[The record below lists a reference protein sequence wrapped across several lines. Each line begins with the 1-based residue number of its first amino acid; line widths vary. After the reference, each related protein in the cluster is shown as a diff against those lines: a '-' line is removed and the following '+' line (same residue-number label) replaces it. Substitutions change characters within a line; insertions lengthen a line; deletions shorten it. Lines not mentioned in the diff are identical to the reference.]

1 MKRAALILL
10 VLTLMLG
17 GTSAV
22 VYAEQEIDIVI
33 SPNVI
38 NLKTTGTWVTIHA
51 DIPFSEVVEGS
62 VSLEGIPVSFIKED
76 DNGDLVAKFA
86 IADVKAI
93 LSKGYVELTLEGVST
108 SGDFLGVDIIRVITT
123 GHKK

>member
-22 VYAEQEIDIVI
+22 VYAEQEIDIMI

-38 NLKTTGTWVTIHA
+38 NLKTPGTWVTIHA

-86 IADVKAI
+86 IADVRAI
-93 LSKGYVELTLEGVST
+93 LSNGYVELTLEGVST
-108 SGDFLGVDIIRVITT
+108 SGDFFGVDIIRVITT
-123 GHKK
+123 GHK